1 MATALAHK
9 TDAYPHIVK
18 TPGVRGGQARIDGT
32 RICVKDIVHL
42 HKWGMKP
49 EEMREYYSDRPLTLA
64 EVHAALAYY
73 YDHSDEIEAE
83 IAAEQGRHERHERA
97 KAELLARHSTR

>member
-1 MATALAHK
+1 MATALAYK
-9 TDAYPHIVK
+9 TAEYPHIEK
-18 TPGVRGGQARIDGT
+18 KPGVRGGKACIEGT

-42 HKWGMKP
+42 LNWGMKP

-73 YDHSDEIEAE
+73 YDHRDEIEAE
-83 IAAEQGRHERHERA
+83 LAAEEGRHERA
-97 KAELLARHSTR
+97 KTDYLARHSAG